1 MEIAKN
7 RSHKKMF
14 YIINMRIIVFF
25 LIIFIAAGY
34 IGSQLKN
41 VTRPFVLAYFSWAFI
56 LVLFNLLIGIFLYSF
71 RHSILNTSGQPG
83 LKGKMG
89 IRGEEGTP
97 GYCDFCLT
105 KDELDKQNKYKKLKT
120 ETDAGTEPES
130 DVGTETEPDAG
141 TETDSAL

>member
-1 MEIAKN
+1 
-7 RSHKKMF
+7 
-14 YIINMRIIVFF
+14 MRIIIFF

-56 LVLFNLLIGIFLYSF
+56 LILLNLLIGIFLYSF
-71 RHSILNTSGQPG
+71 RHSILNTVGQPG
-83 LKGKMG
+83 LKGKIG

-105 KDELDKQNKYKKLKT
+105 EDELNKMNKYYDSETTGVVSTVSTNDVKT
-120 ETDAGTEPES
+120 CDNEEQTNEVQTNEEQ
-130 DVGTETEPDAG
+130 TR
-141 TETDSAL
+141 

>member
-1 MEIAKN
+1 
-7 RSHKKMF
+7 MF
-14 YIINMRIIVFF
+14 DIINMRIIIFF

-56 LVLFNLLIGIFLYSF
+56 LILLNLLIGIFLYSF
-71 RHSILNTSGQPG
+71 RHGILNTVGQPG
-83 LKGKMG
+83 LKGKIG

-105 KDELDKQNKYKKLKT
+105 EDELNKMNKYYDSETTGGVSTVSTNDVKT
-120 ETDAGTEPES
+120 CDNEEQTNEEQTR
-130 DVGTETEPDAG
+130 
-141 TETDSAL
+141 

>member
-34 IGSQLKN
+34 IGGQLKN

-56 LVLFNLLIGIFLYSF
+56 LILLNLLIGLFLYSF

-105 KDELDKQNKYKKLKT
+105 EEELDKQNKYKT
-120 ETDAGTEPES
+120 VDISRASDEATSES
-130 DVGTETEPDAG
+130 DT
-141 TETDSAL
+141 TD